1 MRVLAI
7 LFTVLAGF
15 LLLATAA
22 HAHPGHHDGGV
33 SSDAHHHNG
42 TDHDPADHTQ
52 PIGDD
57 TYHQQ
62 ASHSSFDVAHDLRLS
77 EFKYRVSAR
86 EVAPPRFVREGGID
100 VAPPVPPPL
109 G

>member
-7 LFTVLAGF
+7 LLTVLAGF

-22 HAHPGHHDGGV
+22 HAHPGNHDGDASSDSHHHD
-33 SSDAHHHNG
+33 G
-42 TDHDPADHTQ
+42 TDHDPADHTH

-57 TYHQQ
+57 TYHQK
-62 ASHSSFDVAHDLRLS
+62 ASHNSFDVAHDLRLS
-77 EFKYRVSAR
+77 ELKYSASAR
-86 EVAPPRFVREGGID
+86 EVLPPHFVREGGID
-100 VAPPVPPPL
+100 VVPPVPPPL